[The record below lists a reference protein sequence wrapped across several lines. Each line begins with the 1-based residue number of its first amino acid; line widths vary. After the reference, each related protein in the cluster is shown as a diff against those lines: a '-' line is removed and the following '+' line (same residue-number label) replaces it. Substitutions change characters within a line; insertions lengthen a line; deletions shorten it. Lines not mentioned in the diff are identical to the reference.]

1 MSYKQWTV
9 TWPLEFATIVFR
21 RDKSQ
26 SAFMVGYLV
35 VGWHHPD
42 FHEGSSLH
50 FGTISYPPFQTP
62 ANIPTKTLHAQD
74 GQLKPSQAGK
84 ERLSF
89 LTALL
94 CRSLMGS
101 SDSLGYFGVVISE
114 YSATFGPRLI
124 MFVWS
129 VSCSDVGR
137 SSVVK
142 YKWRPNLDNFHQLA
156 FSNIWPA
163 FLTDLK

>member
-1 MSYKQWTV
+1 
-9 TWPLEFATIVFR
+9 
-21 RDKSQ
+21 
-26 SAFMVGYLV
+26 MVGYLV

-42 FHEGSSLH
+42 FHEGSSVH

-62 ANIPTKTLHAQD
+62 AYIPTKTLHAQD

-114 YSATFGPRLI
+114 YRVPRLGH
-124 MFVWS
+124 V
-129 VSCSDVGR
+129 
-137 SSVVK
+137 
-142 YKWRPNLDNFHQLA
+142 
-156 FSNIWPA
+156 
-163 FLTDLK
+163 